1 MSTETP
7 ETPVKKRRS
16 PRSKGMEQDE
26 LHKRYPTLKTLT
38 QPRSSSVESAWVA
51 TFNARPDAMHALLA
65 DYIKQ
70 VHARPGRI
78 GQRPMPK
85 EEEVDFKSLIY
96 GENNEKPLTE
106 IVPVLQ
112 AQLPPHL
119 RSERNFCDTMAMT
132 RATYRRI
139 LSGEIHPDAN
149 EIRMIAKALGKPA
162 VFFPEY
168 RQIMILA
175 ALTNLLTEEPGIA
188 SALYRDY
195 LNIRM
200 DR

>member
-7 ETPVKKRRS
+7 DAPVKKRRNA
-16 PRSKGMEQDE
+16 RSKGMEQEE
-26 LHKRYPTLKTLT
+26 LHKRYPTLRTLT
-38 QPRSSSVESAWVA
+38 QPRSSNVELAWVA

-96 GENNEKPLTE
+96 GESNEEPLVTAA
-106 IVPVLQ
+106 PKLQ

-119 RSERNFCDTMAMT
+119 RSERNFCATLPMT

-139 LSGEIHPDAN
+139 LSGEIQPDAN

-162 VFFPEY
+162 VFFVEY
-168 RQIMILA
+168 RQIMILS
-175 ALTNLLTEEPGIA
+175 ALTNLLVEEPGIA

-200 DR
+200 DK